1 MVTLRAIFHYFY
13 TVHRNSHSFENSN
26 VKKLHSPTQETN
38 IYTSSLLLFHILLT
52 RDLKYIYIYA
62 WYVLYIKYVYIN
74 VLQIY
79 RLSNIKN
86 LSDDSKW
93 LLHWFPRWVL
103 KSIYIQI
110 KFF

>member
-52 RDLKYIYIYA
+52 RDLKCIYICMVCIVYKVCIYKCVTNLQA
-62 WYVLYIKYVYIN
+62 VKYKEFV
-74 VLQIY
+74 
-79 RLSNIKN
+79 
-86 LSDDSKW
+86 
-93 LLHWFPRWVL
+93 
-103 KSIYIQI
+103 
-110 KFF
+110 